1 MIRVVLWASGSAA
14 VGSLAEPIFRQ
25 GLELSVI
32 GHLVGDC
39 EMAWDLFDEAAE
51 RGRTGYLAL
60 MDEAEH
66 ESDA

>member
-1 MIRVVLWASGSAA
+1 MATSS
-14 VGSLAEPIFRQ
+14 
-25 GLELSVI
+25 
-32 GHLVGDC
+32 GDC